1 MLARPALPS
10 ATVES
15 AAYADDQLAGKTF
28 HSGVFSYLTLMHNPD
43 RHVSVQEAR
52 HFCICRLGC
61 DHTPKMTVAAFA
73 VPPLG
78 SISREYYCF
87 SVTAEEIDQWRG
99 FPPTKG
105 IAAEAKVPCPNCAR
119 SIHSRDSASNS
130 FELTEPHFRTR
141 AASYSHSGD
150 QRFRLAA
157 RAATRKGTGLDALS
171 TNKDSM
177 AIRFAPA
184 IAIMAISSLPR
195 FDFLRVVPTWGY
207 ATPICYMYAN
217 ERRECAYPSLS
228 AINASANCKPSW
240 AIPCPVP
247 FITCP

>member
-1 MLARPALPS
+1 MARLS
-10 ATVES
+10 TDKRNCHRGES
-15 AAYADDQLAGKTF
+15 
-28 HSGVFSYLTLMHNPD
+28 TLSKQCAFNPQQ
-43 RHVSVQEAR
+43 R
-52 HFCICRLGC
+52 FCIQFIR
-61 DHTPKMTVAAFA
+61 
-73 VPPLG
+73 
-78 SISREYYCF
+78 I
-87 SVTAEEIDQWRG
+87 
-99 FPPTKG
+99 
-105 IAAEAKVPCPNCAR
+105 
-119 SIHSRDSASNS
+119 
-130 FELTEPHFRTR
+130 TEPDFGTG
-141 AASYSHSGD
+141 AASYSQNGD
-150 QRFRLAA
+150 QRFWLAA

-177 AIRFAPA
+177 AIRLAPA